1 MDKAKEILKK
11 YLEGE
16 KFDSL
21 MKELGEQKIY
31 FSGEENLDIRYS
43 KLKSDMDEK
52 ARLYEEAQKH
62 IEELNHGLKSGED
75 LKLKQNEYE
84 KRISELELENQNI
97 RVQSALKQALIEA
110 KVSDLDYLTYKVT
123 SRFKSE
129 NRPFEIDEAG
139 KIKGLDEVI
148 ELEKKASKK
157 FFEPEIIAKEVEI
170 LNVGKGDN
178 NAESEPKNLIEAM
191 KQNYK
196 IN

>member
-62 IEELNHGLKSGED
+62 IEELNQGLKSGQD
-75 LKLKQNEYE
+75 LQQKQDEYE
-84 KRISELELENQNI
+84 
-97 RVQSALKQALIEA
+97 
-110 KVSDLDYLTYKVT
+110 
-123 SRFKSE
+123 
-129 NRPFEIDEAG
+129 
-139 KIKGLDEVI
+139 
-148 ELEKKASKK
+148 
-157 FFEPEIIAKEVEI
+157 
-170 LNVGKGDN
+170 
-178 NAESEPKNLIEAM
+178 M
-191 KQNYK
+191 
-196 IN
+196 

>member
-196 IN
+196 VN